1 MAKKIYSRKDDPTRK
16 RLGPKPI
23 YDYSFPQIARQMMML
38 NPKTK
43 QTELAEAFQV
53 EPVTIS
59 TWKEKHPEFKK
70 AIEVGKQL
78 AAGRVVEALYQRAL
92 GYSHDEEK
100 IFSHAGNQWSN
111 PRVVRVRTRKHYPP
125 DTEAATR
132 ILAAIQPD
140 VWAPKS
146 KHEHGGIPGGTPIGM
161 RDETKGELINSILNM
176 IHPKSD
182 G

>member
-1 MAKKIYSRKDDPTRK
+1 MATKIYSRKDDPHAK
-16 RLGPKPI
+16 RRGPEPI
-23 YDYSFPQIARQMMML
+23 YDYTFPAIVRQMMLL

-43 QTELAEAFQV
+43 MAELAEAFQV
-53 EPVTIS
+53 EPATVS
-59 TWKEKHPEFKK
+59 MWKEKHPEFKR
-70 AIEVGKQL
+70 AIEVGKTL
-78 AAGRVVEALYQRAL
+78 AGGKVADALYQRAL
-92 GYSHDEEK
+92 GYTHDEEK

-140 VWAPKS
+140 VWAQKS
-146 KHEHGGIPGGTPIGM
+146 QHQHGGIPGGAPIGM
-161 RDETKGELINSILNM
+161 RDESKSELINSILNM
-176 IHPKSD
+176 IHPKAD

>member
-1 MAKKIYSRKDDPTRK
+1 MATKIYSRKDDPTRK
-16 RLGPKPI
+16 LLGPEPI
-23 YDYSFPQIARQMMML
+23 YDYKFPAIARQMMML

-43 QTELAEAFQV
+43 MAELAEAFQV

-59 TWKEKHPEFKK
+59 TWKGKHPEFKR
-70 AIEVGKQL
+70 AIEVGKTL
-78 AAGRVVEALYQRAL
+78 AAAHVVEALYQRAL

-100 IFSHAGNQWSN
+100 IFSHAGNQWMH

-146 KHEHGGIPGGTPIGM
+146 KHEVGGIPGGAAIGM
-161 RDETKGELINSILNM
+161 RDETKSELINSILNM
-176 IHPKSD
+176 VHPKPD